1 MLGTMA
7 IPTLLLPLL
16 LLVTAF
22 GGRNA
27 SVESTSIITDWIS
40 ISPRTQFRP
49 APAGNNNQRLR
60 DAQERFLATEE
71 EASSSFQGDTAIFV
85 ESQETYYNGY
95 QQGKRREEMP

>member
-1 MLGTMA
+1 MA

-27 SVESTSIITDWIS
+27 SAESTSITTDWIS

-49 APAGNNNQRLR
+49 APAGNNQRLR

-85 ESQETYYNGY
+85 DSQETYYNGY
-95 QQGKRREEMP
+95 QQGTSSDVRWP